1 MSSTPQPPIAK
12 IESKTITD
20 LIANNRRID
29 DRTPTDY
36 RDLKIEVGVIEKAN
50 GSAKVH
56 LGKTKVLVGVKVEM
70 GDPFPDTPE
79 EGILTVNAEL
89 VPLASPSFEPGPP
102 DEKSIE
108 LARVVDRGIRE
119 SKAIDVKKLCIEP
132 GKKVFVVFVDV
143 YVLDHDGN
151 LIDASAL
158 GALSAIITAKMR
170 DYEIKKGEVVYK
182 EGLIPLPIQNHPIA
196 ITMGK
201 IGNSIVIDPSL
212 KEEQAMT
219 VRLTVTIEKDGNI
232 CAMQMAGLGELT
244 VDELKKAV
252 GMAVSKSSEMR
263 AKVLEAAK

>member
-1 MSSTPQPPIAK
+1 
-12 IESKTITD
+12 
-20 LIANNRRID
+20 
-29 DRTPTDY
+29 
-36 RDLKIEVGVIEKAN
+36 VGI
-50 GSAKVH
+50 
-56 LGKTKVLVGVKVEM
+56 KVEL

-102 DEKSIE
+102 DENSIE

-119 SKAIDVKKLCIEP
+119 SKAIDLAKLCIEP
-132 GKKVFVVFVDV
+132 GKKVFVVFIDV

-158 GALSAIITAKMR
+158 GALAAIINAKMR
-170 DYEIKKGEVVYK
+170 DYAVENGELVYK
-182 EGLIPLPIQNHPIA
+182 EGVIPLPIQNYPIP

-201 IGNSIVIDPSL
+201 IGNSIVIDPNL
-212 KEEQAMT
+212 KEEQVMT
-219 VRLTVTIEKDGNI
+219 VRLTVTVEKDGNI
-232 CAMQMAGLGELT
+232 CAMQMAGLGELA

-252 GMAVSKSSEMR
+252 GMAVAKSSEMR